1 MRVKVTKNE
10 VDVIA
15 RETGLLKFRILS
27 EMVVWTPNLRTLVNL
42 AEQEYNELRSFVG
55 ENYPKGK
62 CKRIIQL
69 FQLLKE
75 GKVREVKG
83 ATP

>member
-27 EMVVWTPNLRTLVNL
+27 EMVVWTPNLRTLKERNCRSG
-42 AEQEYNELRSFVG
+42 LRKTHTSSRCCF
-55 ENYPKGK
+55 K
-62 CKRIIQL
+62 L
-69 FQLLKE
+69 S
-75 GKVREVKG
+75 
-83 ATP
+83 